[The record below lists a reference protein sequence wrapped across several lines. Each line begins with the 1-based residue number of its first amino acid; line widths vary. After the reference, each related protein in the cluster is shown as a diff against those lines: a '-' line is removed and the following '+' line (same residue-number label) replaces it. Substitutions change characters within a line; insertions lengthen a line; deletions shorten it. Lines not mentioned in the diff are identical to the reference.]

1 MTRNAVFKTPLAVL
15 PRDAAPADIAEVLTQ
30 LTEAQAIPFHRWDRA
45 YSARI
50 QNLAGWLQCAAMWQG
65 QDLTEAADIPEG
77 DGQAVLHA
85 LIDAHAAM
93 LARHEA
99 ELAPYKEADGAL
111 LSNDYDDHDPLA
123 DRHTEEAV
131 EMLGLVMAVLAGE
144 FGRPTSTP

>member
-1 MTRNAVFKTPLAVL
+1 MAAL
-15 PRDAAPADIAEVLTQ
+15 PRDAAPADIVEVLTQ
-30 LTEAQAIPFHRWDRA
+30 LTEAQALPFHRWDRA

-50 QNLAGWLQCAAMWQG
+50 QNLAGWLHCAAMWQG
-65 QDLTEAADIPEG
+65 RDLAEAADIPEG

-99 ELAPYKEADGAL
+99 ELAPYKDADGAL
-111 LSNDYDDHDPLA
+111 LGNDHDAVA

-131 EMLGLVMAVLAGE
+131 QMLGLVIAVLVGE
-144 FGRPTSTP
+144 FGRPASTP

>member
-1 MTRNAVFKTPLAVL
+1 MFKTPLAAL

-45 YSARI
+45 YSALI
-50 QNLAGWLQCAAMWQG
+50 QNLSGWLHCAAMWQG
-65 QDLTEAADIPEG
+65 QSLTEAADIPEG

-85 LIDAHAAM
+85 LMDAHAAM

-99 ELAPYKEADGAL
+99 ELAPYKDADGAL
-111 LSNDYDDHDPLA
+111 LGNDYNAVA

-144 FGRPTSTP
+144 FGRPTSIP